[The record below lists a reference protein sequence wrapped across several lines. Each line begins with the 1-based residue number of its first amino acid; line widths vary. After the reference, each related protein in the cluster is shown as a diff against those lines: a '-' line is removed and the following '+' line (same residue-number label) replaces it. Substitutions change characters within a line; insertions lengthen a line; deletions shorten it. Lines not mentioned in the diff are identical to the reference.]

1 MISPQPAALQK
12 ITARHLQLQ
21 AMLYVRQSTL
31 HQVFENTESTARQ
44 YALRERAIALGW
56 ETSQIVV
63 IDQDLGQSG
72 ASAADREGF
81 QRLVA
86 EVGLG
91 RVGLVMGLEVS
102 RLARS
107 SLDWHHLL
115 EMCAMTG
122 TFILDED
129 GLYDPATFNDRL
141 LLGLKGTMSEAELH
155 VLRARLRG
163 GILNK
168 ASRAALKLPLPIGL
182 AYTEDETVI
191 LDPDAH
197 IQQAVGLLF
206 ATFKRTGSATATVKY
221 FRTKALLFPRRV
233 RTGPHKGEIH
243 WGPLLHSTTLK
254 VLRNPRYAG
263 AFCFGR
269 TRTTKRPDG
278 SHHTQAVP
286 QDQWQFLLRDAHVG
300 YITWEEYEANLQQ
313 LQQNRPAYGE
323 DRRHGPAREGPA
335 LLQGLVI
342 CGRCGNRMTLR
353 YYQRKHGVRLYP
365 EYRCQ
370 KEQIE
375 QAGDHL
381 CQQVLGAG
389 LDAAITDLLLAQLA
403 PLAIDTS
410 LQVYEELHAQAQEAR
425 RLRAQQVERA
435 RYAAELA
442 QRRFLRVDPENRL
455 VADVLEADWNARL
468 RELAQV
474 QEEAERHNAA
484 EQCRLTALE
493 QQAIADLVNDFP
505 RVWRDP
511 RTSDRDRKRMVRLL
525 LEDVTLLQQQ
535 EVITAQVRFKGGS
548 TETITVAVSR
558 GRRHPPQLLVLI
570 DQLLEDYTDAGIAEQ
585 LNHLGWRT
593 FNGKPFRA
601 PRVLSLR
608 RDHQL
613 KDHGMRLRERGLLT
627 ADEAASAY
635 GVCRET
641 IMAWGRAGVLPT
653 SRMNDHGMVVFPP
666 HPIGR
671 GRLIGECSMQLNRF
685 AGGGAD
691 RRCAPLRPGSDRS
704 APRPK
709 GNRCLPDYSPSARR
723 GRRSAAAGSRGYA
736 TRWRSPPKWSPP

>member
-1 MISPQPAALQK
+1 MIPVQPAALQQ
-12 ITARHLQLQ
+12 ITARHLQRQ

-31 HQVFENTESTARQ
+31 HQVLENTESTARQ

-56 ETSQIVV
+56 PTEQVVV

-91 RVGLVMGLEVS
+91 HVGLVMGLEVS

-115 EMCAMTG
+115 EICAMTG
-122 TFILDED
+122 TLILDED

-168 ASRAALKLPLPIGL
+168 ASRAALRLPLPMGL
-182 AYTEDETVI
+182 AYAEDETVI
-191 LDPDAH
+191 LDPDAQ
-197 IQQAVGLLF
+197 IQHAVGLLF

-233 RTGPHKGEIH
+233 RTGPHKGEVH

-269 TRTTKRPDG
+269 TRTTKQLDG

-286 QDQWQFLLRDAHVG
+286 QDQWQFLLRGAHVG

-353 YYQRKHGVRLYP
+353 YYQRKHGIRLYP
-365 EYRCQ
+365 EYLCQ

-375 QAGDHL
+375 QAGDQL

-389 LDAAITDLLLAQLA
+389 LDAAITDLLLAQLT

-410 LQVYEELHAQAQEAR
+410 LQVYEELHAQAEEAR

-468 RELAQV
+468 RELAQA
-474 QEEAERHNAA
+474 QEEAERQNEA
-484 EQCRLTALE
+484 EQRKLSALE
-493 QQAIADLVNDFP
+493 RQAIADLIEDFP
-505 RVWRDP
+505 RVWNDA

-525 LEDVTLLQQQ
+525 LEDVTLLKD
-535 EVITAQVRFKGGS
+535 EVITAQVRFKGGA
-548 TETITVAVSR
+548 TQTITIPLSH
-558 GRRHPPQLLVLI
+558 GRRSAPQVIELI
-570 DQLLEDYTDAGIAEQ
+570 DQLLDELTDAEVAEQ
-585 LNHLGWRT
+585 LNQRGWRT
-593 FNGKPFRA
+593 YGGKLFHAR
-601 PRVLSLR
+601 RVLSLR
-608 RDHQL
+608 RDYHL
-613 KDHGMRLRERGLLT
+613 KDHGTRLRERGLLS
-627 ADEAASAY
+627 AEEAAKAY
-635 GVCRET
+635 GVCQQT
-641 IMAWGRAGVLPT
+641 IMSWGRAGLLPMYRT
-653 SRMNDHGMVVFPP
+653 NDHGIAVFPP
-666 HPIGR
+666 PDEH
-671 GRLIGECSMQLNRF
+671 
-685 AGGGAD
+685 
-691 RRCAPLRPGSDRS
+691 APQKNAHKYQR
-704 APRPK
+704 
-709 GNRCLPDYSPSARR
+709 
-723 GRRSAAAGSRGYA
+723 
-736 TRWRSPPKWSPP
+736 TR

>member
-1 MISPQPAALQK
+1 MISVQATALHK
-12 ITARHLQLQ
+12 VTAEHLQRQ

-31 HQVFENTESTARQ
+31 HQVLENTESTARQ

-56 ETSQIVV
+56 KTEQIVV

-81 QRLVA
+81 QQLVA

-91 RVGLVMGLEVS
+91 HVGLVMGLEVS

-115 EMCAMTG
+115 EICAMMG
-122 TFILDED
+122 SLILDED

-168 ASRAALKLPLPIGL
+168 ASRAALKLPLPMGL
-182 AYTEDETVI
+182 AYAEDETVI

-197 IQQAVGLLF
+197 IQQAIGMLF
-206 ATFKRTGSATATVKY
+206 ATFTRTGSATATVKY
-221 FRTKALLFPRRV
+221 FHSKALLFPHRV
-233 RTGPHKGEIH
+233 RTGPHKGEVH
-243 WGPLLHSTTLK
+243 WGP
-254 VLRNPRYAG
+254 
-263 AFCFGR
+263 
-269 TRTTKRPDG
+269 
-278 SHHTQAVP
+278 
-286 QDQWQFLLRDAHVG
+286 LLRDAHVG
-300 YITWEEYEANLQQ
+300 YITWEEYEANLHQ

-353 YYQRKHGVRLYP
+353 YYQRKHGTRLYP

-389 LDAAITDLLLAQLA
+389 LDAAITDLLLAHLT
-403 PLAIDTS
+403 PLTIDTS
-410 LQVYEELHAQAQEAR
+410 LQVYEELHVQAEEAR

-455 VADVLEADWNARL
+455 VADVLEADWNGRL

-474 QEEAERHNAA
+474 QEEAERQNAA

-505 RVWRDP
+505 RVWCDP

-535 EVITAQVRFKGGS
+535 EVITAHVRFKGGS

-558 GRRHPPQLLVLI
+558 GRRHPSQLLVLI
-570 DQLLEDYTDAGIAEQ
+570 DQLLEDYTDAGVAEQ
-585 LNHLGWRT
+585 LNQHGWRT
-593 FNGKPFRA
+593 FKGKPFDAR
-601 PRVLSLR
+601 RVLSLR

-666 HPIGR
+666 PDGP
-671 GRLIGECSMQLNRF
+671 
-685 AGGGAD
+685 
-691 RRCAPLRPGSDRS
+691 APQ
-704 APRPK
+704 K
-709 GNRCLPDYSPSARR
+709 
-723 GRRSAAAGSRGYA
+723 YA
-736 TRWRSPPKWSPP
+736 HKYQRTR